1 MSLNNIADVE
11 EYSEDFFPNLPSL
24 HINSIPTAQSQVR
37 SSISPEEMV
46 IRTRGRRRFPPSFS
60 PEKMVTPSPVYSR
73 DFPSPPRKSSPS
85 RSSTAAAGKTNSR
98 LTDAADQVRR
108 QLRFT
113 EEESE
118 EFSILKLIP
127 VVRKTAAQNESSSPH
142 PSEIEFLTK
151 HKIKKPR
158 ILPPGAGGDNNPLQ
172 QNPLRLAMGLSKNQ
186 LVEDLLASLI
196 DTDPSIASNLQKLLP
211 KPDLS
216 GLIIHL
222 TYLSQNIYKDIP
234 VSRSS
239 PRTDSMAYNR
249 VSVHLSA
256 FKKSLLEDLALLLGA
271 GQWASVLEYVIMA
284 WEIVQATPIW
294 ANPIHNTSRNSCF
307 KHMAISIV
315 RVMNQHNHTIPSD
328 TSLKLINLMI
338 GSQVREV
345 DLCCKKLL
353 DGKGFE

>member
-1 MSLNNIADVE
+1 MSLNNIADNE

-46 IRTRGRRRFPPSFS
+46 IRSRGRRRFPPPFS
-60 PEKMVTPSPVYSR
+60 PDRMVTPSPVYSR
-73 DFPSPPRKSSPS
+73 DFPSPPRKSSPP
-85 RSSTAAAGKTNSR
+85 RSSTAGKTTSR

-158 ILPPGAGGDNNPLQ
+158 ILSPGAGGDNNPPQ

-186 LVEDLLASLI
+186 LVDLLASLI

-216 GLIIHL
+216 GLRTHL

-234 VSRSS
+234 VSRLS

-256 FKKSLLEDLALLLGA
+256 FKKSLLEDLAMLLEA

-307 KHMAISIV
+307 KHMAISIA
-315 RVMNQHNHTIPSD
+315 RVMNQQNYTIPSD

-345 DLCCKKLL
+345 QLCCKKLL
-353 DGKGFE
+353 AGKGFE